1 MFGAQQNVRMADLAP
16 SRIGDADDGRLEN
29 GRMRQKSAF
38 DLGGI
43 DVLAAGGLTE
53 RRRLASRRNKP
64 AAVGKPAA
72 APRSNLRNNDAT
84 IVGTVTVSTATG

>member
-29 GRMRQKSAF
+29 GRMRQKSAL

-43 DVLAAGGLTE
+43 DVLAAGG
-53 RRRLASRRNKP
+53 
-64 AAVGKPAA
+64 
-72 APRSNLRNNDAT
+72 PRSGGGLPPGEINPRQWGSRPPLPART
-84 IVGTVTVSTATG
+84 